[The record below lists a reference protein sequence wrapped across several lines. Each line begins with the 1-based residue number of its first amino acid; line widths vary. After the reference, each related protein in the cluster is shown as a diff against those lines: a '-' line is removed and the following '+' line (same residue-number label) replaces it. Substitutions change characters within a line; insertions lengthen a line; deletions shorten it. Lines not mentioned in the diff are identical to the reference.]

1 MTTLK
6 KLESADNLYSIT
18 GNILDIN
25 TMLLPRNVI
34 KEVIKDY
41 TDGTKMQTFCY
52 CDEEVSLQFVSGT
65 GSKYGA
71 LGRVTLRI
79 AGKYVEYIRLKQ
91 RKFRSRLR

>member
-52 CDEEVSLQFVSGT
+52 CDE
-65 GSKYGA
+65 
-71 LGRVTLRI
+71 
-79 AGKYVEYIRLKQ
+79 
-91 RKFRSRLR
+91 